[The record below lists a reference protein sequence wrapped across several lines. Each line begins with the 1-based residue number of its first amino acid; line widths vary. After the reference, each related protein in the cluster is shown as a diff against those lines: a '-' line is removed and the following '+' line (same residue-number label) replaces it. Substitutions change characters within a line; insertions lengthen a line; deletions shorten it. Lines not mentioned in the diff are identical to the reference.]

1 MLQIFYKP
9 TEETFYPEPELES
22 LSGAILMTN
31 VFEAD
36 IYLLVNGVNIFGFPN
51 GTTMSLPLV
60 GFAHLAEKHVWMLG
74 EGEMRKV
81 MIETWGDLYLEQ
93 LAGRLR
99 LYTTTLRRHMMT
111 DLGEA
116 RREFSRFARQVK
128 MDFERELPAI
138 TRNPA
143 WPIIFPDR

>member
-1 MLQIFYKP
+1 MLKVFYKP
-9 TEETFYPEPELES
+9 TEETFLAIPEVES
-22 LSGAILMTN
+22 LEIAILTTT

-51 GTTMSLPLV
+51 GTTMSLPLI
-60 GFAHLAEKHVWMLG
+60 GFAYLAEKQVWMLG
-74 EGEMRKV
+74 EGETRKV

-93 LAGRLR
+93 LDGRLR

-111 DLGEA
+111 DLREA
-116 RREFSRFARQVK
+116 RHEFSRFARQVK

-138 TRNPA
+138 ARNPA
-143 WPIIFPDR
+143 WPILFAAR